1 MFKKIIFLVIL
12 VISSSF
18 VINFLKLKSKS
29 LEDKI
34 LIKKDEILD
43 LEKKIKQEVSEN
55 NYLKTPERIEK
66 LAKKY
71 LSNDYIFYKKENI
84 KEIKLPNE

>member
-34 LIKKDEILD
+34 LIKKDEILN

-55 NYLKTPERIEK
+55 NYLKTPERIEQ

-71 LSNDYIFYKKENI
+71 LPNDYIFYKKENI

>member
-34 LIKKDEILD
+34 FIKKDEILN
-43 LEKKIKQEVSEN
+43 LEKKIKQEISEN
-55 NYLKTPERIEK
+55 NYLKTPERIEQ

-71 LSNDYIFYKKENI
+71 LPNYYIFYKKENI